1 MPIYANIVTAQVSL
15 PRFGIDGTIG
25 RTTIIG
31 MLCAL
36 VVTDAFDPAHAD
48 FSRLCDRP
56 IAIDDIMQ
64 GTRIEVNEHGAR
76 AVVYT
81 GVAAPGAVSQW
92 GRMITFNVD
101 RPFMYALMT
110 RDRLPLFIGAVRNL

>member
-1 MPIYANIVTAQVSL
+1 
-15 PRFGIDGTIG
+15 
-25 RTTIIG
+25 
-31 MLCAL
+31 
-36 VVTDAFDPAHAD
+36 
-48 FSRLCDRP
+48 
-56 IAIDDIMQ
+56 MQ

-81 GVAAPGAVSQW
+81 GICVPGIVPQW

-101 RPFMYALMT
+101 RPFMCALMT

>member
-1 MPIYANIVTAQVSL
+1 MRPGY
-15 PRFGIDGTIG
+15 R
-25 RTTIIG
+25 RR
-31 MLCAL
+31 L
-36 VVTDAFDPAHAD
+36 VVLVPYRIWMRSSLYRHVVGAYIADAFALTFAD
-48 FSRLCDRP
+48 LLRLYAVP
-56 IAIDDIMQ
+56 VAIDDIMQ
-64 GTRIEVNEHGAR
+64 GVCIQVDERGAR

-81 GVAAPGAVSQW
+81 GICVPGAVPQW